1 LPETPFESLQCT
13 PDPIAE
19 FVTKGMRENEERKKK
34 RKGGRKLERL
44 GPSQRLELLLILLY
58 YVIIHKVKSQM
69 LKMLSK

>member
-1 LPETPFESLQCT
+1 LPETPFESLQCS

-44 GPSQRLELLLILLY
+44 GPSQRLELLLISLY
-58 YVIIHKVKSQM
+58 
-69 LKMLSK
+69 